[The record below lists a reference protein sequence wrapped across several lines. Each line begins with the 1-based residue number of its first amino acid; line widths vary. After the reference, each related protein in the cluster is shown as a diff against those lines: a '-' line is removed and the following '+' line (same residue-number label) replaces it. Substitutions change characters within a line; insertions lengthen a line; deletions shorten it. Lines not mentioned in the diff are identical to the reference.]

1 MKPRVL
7 LHDIVGDGEPL
18 VLVPGGLTGW
28 VSWEPH
34 QRRLGVDRSAIRVQP
49 IHNELGSAGLPGQPG
64 YSAEVARESL
74 RLTLDA
80 LDINAADLAG
90 WSAGGE
96 ALIDFAVA
104 HPDRVRSL
112 TLVEPASYWI
122 LDEMGEADRRLTDF
136 IAYLESLT
144 GKTIT
149 EDDLAVFLV
158 HAGFIED
165 LSQARTHPYW
175 ERALPHRMTL
185 SWLSRE
191 LMRSRHTLDDLNAI
205 DCPVLVTK
213 GTTTE
218 DWEKRVV
225 DILGH
230 RLPDA
235 RVVELE
241 GSHAHHIESID
252 AFIEELNIHLRTGQA
267 A

>member
-7 LHDIVGDGEPL
+7 LHDIVGEGEPL

-34 QRRLGVDRSAIRVQP
+34 QRLLGDDRRAIRVQP
-49 IHNELGSAGLPGQPG
+49 IHNELGSAGRPGQPG
-64 YSAEVARESL
+64 YTAEVARESL

-80 LDINAADLAG
+80 LDIGTADLAG

-104 HPDRVRSL
+104 HPHRVRSL
-112 TLVEPASYWI
+112 TLIEPASYWI
-122 LDEMGEADRRLTDF
+122 LDEMGEVDHGLAEF
-136 IAYLESLT
+136 IRYLESLA
-144 GKTIT
+144 GQTIT
-149 EDDLAVFLV
+149 EDDLELFLV
-158 HAGFIED
+158 NAGFVED

-185 SWLSRE
+185 SWLSKE
-191 LMRSRHTLDDLNAI
+191 LMRSPHTLDDLTAI

-218 DWEKRVV
+218 EWEKRVV
-225 DILGH
+225 DILGSK
-230 RLPDA
+230 LSDA
-235 RVVELE
+235 RVVEFE
-241 GSHAHHIESID
+241 GSHAHHIESLD
-252 AFIEELNIHLRTGQA
+252 AFIEEMSSHLRSVPA
-267 A
+267 S